1 MTRPGKS
8 RNAAAKKDR
17 VISGLVE
24 ARRKILAVALELD
37 PEKQGAIFLGIW
49 SVKHLLAH
57 LVGWDYTNLKA
68 AKEILA
74 GKLPSFYAYY
84 DRDWRTYN
92 ARLVKKHKKDDFA
105 ALVSLVVESHQK
117 LIDFLQTIPADEFD
131 ADKGVRFKGSK
142 VTIARLLRFESS
154 DEETHHKQIRRFAGR
169 NKRR

>member
-84 DRDWRTYN
+84 DRDWETYN
-92 ARLVKKHKKDDFA
+92 ARLVKKYKRDDFA

-131 ADKGVRFKGSK
+131 VDTGVRFRGYNETVAS
-142 VTIARLLRFESS
+142 LLQVENA
-154 DEETHHKQIRRFAGR
+154 DEETHYKQIRRFADR
-169 NKRR
+169 SKRR